1 LLKKIEDVTP
11 KTLEDA
17 TEFKGNNKIGEVK
30 NVMGDKV
37 SGEKQNTTGPVAK
50 ATAQPVQA
58 NDADNKHP
66 LPLPPTPKGPKPAGV
81 GAQDAAPQTQI
92 G

>member
-37 SGEKQNTTGPVAK
+37 SGEKQDTTGPVAK